1 MILSEEY
8 GDMGA
13 ECGRFGGDFDMV
25 DFWVAIGE
33 RCENADFCKEKRA
46 VTSAWE
52 RLLFLT

>member
-33 RCENADFCKEKRA
+33 RWRKCR
-46 VTSAWE
+46 
-52 RLLFLT
+52 FL